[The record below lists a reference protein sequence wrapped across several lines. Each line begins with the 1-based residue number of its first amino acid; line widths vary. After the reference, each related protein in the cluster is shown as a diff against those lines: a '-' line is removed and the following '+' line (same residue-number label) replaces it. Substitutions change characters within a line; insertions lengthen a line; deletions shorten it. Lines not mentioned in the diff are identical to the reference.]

1 MSIKDHPVFLLDLDF
16 PASMMMSVV
25 AVILMF
31 LDSTSSLSSLERM
44 VLEMGQLQA
53 SIPHPVDLKSF
64 TRLAQKPSDRKLLE
78 AAKSYVGDVSLSL
91 ARAEETLVGSQN
103 SPGRAKRGV
112 GQFGS
117 SEDKTFLEY
126 QIGDFKKSPLAV
138 YGPFPTSFLNIVS
151 LVMP

>member
-1 MSIKDHPVFLLDLDF
+1 
-16 PASMMMSVV
+16 MMSVV
-25 AVILMF
+25 AVMVTMF

-53 SIPHPVDLKSF
+53 SIPHSVDLRSF

-91 ARAEETLVGSQN
+91 ALAETRVESQN

-126 QIGDFKKSPLAV
+126 QIGDFKKSALAV
-138 YGPFPTSFLNIVS
+138 YEPFPTSFLNIVS
-151 LVMP
+151 LILP

>member
-1 MSIKDHPVFLLDLDF
+1 MSGL
-16 PASMMMSVV
+16 
-25 AVILMF
+25 AVILLM
-31 LDSTSSLSSLERM
+31 LLESSCSLSSLERM
-44 VLEMGQLQA
+44 VLEMGQLQLQA
-53 SIPHPVDLKSF
+53 SIPDSVYLRSF

-91 ARAEETLVGSQN
+91 ARAEETRVGSQN

-126 QIGDFKKSPLAV
+126 QIGDFKKSALAV